1 MNQLKRWSFAP
12 ILHNFFN
19 LGIFQAASIA
29 LQLLV
34 IPIITRKYGIATFG
48 QVALAASFA
57 NFISNFSNYGTSQ
70 TAIKDVAANT
80 EDKVFL
86 SKLFYKILIFRFL
99 ASAIFLPV
107 IGLML
112 FLHPDMSIWVW
123 IGAIPLILSEII
135 NPLYFLI
142 GKEKIQWISWG
153 NIAVKIIV
161 LLLIL
166 FIPLQ
171 SQPAAW
177 VNALLGIP
185 VVVYYIFICFYIHG
199 KESLQ
204 VMIPSKKSLI
214 HLAKENFYIMFN
226 GTAVS
231 LQQSVFLFTVANY
244 VSANTL
250 GMYALIDKL
259 LGVFRQLI
267 SSVSSA
273 VYPQAARLFF
283 QSPIQWFEFKKTLQ
297 KMYGILFGT
306 GALVLFFGAK
316 WIVFLI
322 TKKDDP
328 TTEMFVKMFSL
339 APLMMAL
346 NANNVLTLLL
356 EKRHRTLFIISMI
369 ILTITFLISFLFV
382 LFTDHQSLGWY
393 PLVIESICLLIYL
406 VFTNKKSLHAP

>member
-112 FLHPDMSIWVW
+112 FLHPNMSIWVW

-185 VVVYYIFICFYIHG
+185 VVLYYIFICFYIHG

-204 VMIPSKKSLI
+204 VMIPSKKSMI

-273 VYPQAARLFF
+273 IYPQAARLFF
-283 QSPIQWFEFKKTLQ
+283 Q
-297 KMYGILFGT
+297 
-306 GALVLFFGAK
+306 
-316 WIVFLI
+316 
-322 TKKDDP
+322 
-328 TTEMFVKMFSL
+328 
-339 APLMMAL
+339 
-346 NANNVLTLLL
+346 
-356 EKRHRTLFIISMI
+356 
-369 ILTITFLISFLFV
+369 
-382 LFTDHQSLGWY
+382 
-393 PLVIESICLLIYL
+393 
-406 VFTNKKSLHAP
+406 